1 MRALRKRTGRCACLP
16 VKAEAGGGLV
26 LATSFFVRDP
36 PTVESSQN
44 RGSGEQG
51 VWCRSLGVQH
61 PSLPEGKGES
71 TGTYCG
77 GRLRWQLGTHN
88 INTTAEAGQ

>member
-1 MRALRKRTGRCACLP
+1 MRALRKRTGRCDCLP

-61 PSLPEGKGES
+61 PSLPEGKRRTSWYVLWREVEVATRYS
-71 TGTYCG
+71 
-77 GRLRWQLGTHN
+77 
-88 INTTAEAGQ
+88 